1 MIKSNILRTVISV
14 LAVMILIGIALLIYT
29 HFALDRDDVIRMD
42 LEDED
47 GGTVQ
52 FEDLCLLPGES
63 SEYTLLITNK
73 LKNEFN
79 TVIKFTEKEDGTLK
93 NFAHVKIEKG
103 DEVIYDEL
111 LSDAFSD
118 DGITL
123 PVKYGKKNSV
133 KLKVTYYL
141 PSEVG
146 NEAENAEAVF
156 ELQVT
161 AGKD

>member
-1 MIKSNILRTVISV
+1 M
-14 LAVMILIGIALLIYT
+14 
-29 HFALDRDDVIRMD
+29 
-42 LEDED
+42 
-47 GGTVQ
+47 
-52 FEDLCLLPGES
+52 
-63 SEYTLLITNK
+63 
-73 LKNEFN
+73 
-79 TVIKFTEKEDGTLK
+79 IKFTEKEEGTLK
-93 NFAHVKIEKG
+93 SFAHVKIEKG

>member
-29 HFALDRDDVIRMD
+29 HFSLDRDDVIRMD

-73 LKNEFN
+73 LKNE
-79 TVIKFTEKEDGTLK
+79 KEPHEFRAVRLIS
-93 NFAHVKIEKG
+93 FA
-103 DEVIYDEL
+103 IY
-111 LSDAFSD
+111 AC
-118 DGITL
+118 
-123 PVKYGKKNSV
+123 
-133 KLKVTYYL
+133 
-141 PSEVG
+141 
-146 NEAENAEAVF
+146 VF
-156 ELQVT
+156 CCS
-161 AGKD
+161 GH